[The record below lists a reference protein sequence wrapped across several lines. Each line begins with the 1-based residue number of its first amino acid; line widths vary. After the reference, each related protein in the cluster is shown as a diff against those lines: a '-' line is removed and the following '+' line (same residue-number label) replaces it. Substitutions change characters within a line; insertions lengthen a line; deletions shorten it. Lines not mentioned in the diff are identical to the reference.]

1 MRAPKISH
9 QAKDQVSSRPRR
21 LPQLRRCQAGQATT
35 EYVWLV
41 MAVVLSL
48 ALISW
53 GIQGNVLREIGDG
66 FTNKLLIVTTILK
79 LPI

>member
-1 MRAPKISH
+1 MPH
-9 QAKDQVSSRPRR
+9 HAKDQVSSRRPG
-21 LPQLRRCQAGQATT
+21 LAHLTRCQAGQATT

-53 GIQGNVLREIGDG
+53 GIQGNVLREISDG